1 MGEPDILNLLQNKD
15 ALIKY
20 LIGIIISSDKN
31 TAGLNGMK
39 ARGFSSEGMLE
50 KVIQVTA
57 KQSQQLKHLAL
68 VAFILTQ
75 SEKFD
80 IIVAQMLVNMG
91 RGDEALQKMIEKKF
105 RGE

>member
-1 MGEPDILNLLQNKD
+1 MDQPDIINLLDDKKG
-15 ALIKY
+15 LIKY
-20 LIGIIISSDKN
+20 LIGIIMSSDNN

-68 VAFILTQ
+68 VALILTQ

-91 RGDEALQKMIEKKF
+91 RGDEALQKMFEKKF